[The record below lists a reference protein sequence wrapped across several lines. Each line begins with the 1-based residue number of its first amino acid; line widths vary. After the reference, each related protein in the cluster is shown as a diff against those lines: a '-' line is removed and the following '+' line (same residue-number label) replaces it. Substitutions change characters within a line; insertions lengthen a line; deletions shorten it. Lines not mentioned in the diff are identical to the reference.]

1 MNYLGNAGQLL
12 IDTVFGLAM
21 LTVLLRILMQGARAD
36 FYNPI
41 CQFIHRL
48 TQPVIAPLRRF
59 VPPLGRIDSAA
70 VLVLLALS
78 WLRYLVLKATVGGTV
93 MPFINIGSAGPMAL
107 LVAAIA
113 HILALLAMLWFWLL
127 LISIVLSWI
136 QPANRSPAIPL
147 VFQLTEPLLAPFRR
161 LLPQMGLDL
170 SPLFAFIGIQLARL
184 LLIQPLYDLAARMA
198 MPMA

>member
-1 MNYLGNAGQLL
+1 MSYLGNAGQLL
-12 IDTVFGLAM
+12 VDTVFGLAM
-21 LTVLLRILMQGARAD
+21 LALLLRILMQAARAD

-48 TQPVIAPLRRF
+48 TEPVLAPLRRA
-59 VPPLGRIDSAA
+59 VPPLGRIDSGA
-70 VLVLLALS
+70 VLLLLALS
-78 WLRYLVLKATVGGTV
+78 WLRYLILKLVIGGSV
-93 MPFINIGSAGPMAL
+93 MPFIAIANAGAGAL
-107 LVAAIA
+107 LLAAVAYV
-113 HILALLAMLWFWLL
+113 LTLLAMLWFWLL

-170 SPLFAFIGIQLARL
+170 SPLFAFLALQLARL
-184 LLIQPLYDLAARMA
+184 LLVQPLFDQAARMA
-198 MPMA
+198 LY

>member
-1 MNYLGNAGQLL
+1 MSYLGNAGQLL
-12 IDTVFGLAM
+12 VDTVFGLAM
-21 LTVLLRILMQGARAD
+21 LALLLRILMQAARAD

-48 TQPVIAPLRRF
+48 TEPVLAPLRRA
-59 VPPLGRIDSAA
+59 VPPLGRIDSGA
-70 VLVLLALS
+70 VLLLLALS
-78 WLRYLVLKATVGGTV
+78 WLRYLILKLVIGGSV
-93 MPFINIGSAGPMAL
+93 MPFIAIANAGAGAL
-107 LVAAIA
+107 LLAAVAYV
-113 HILALLAMLWFWLL
+113 LTLLVMLWFWLL

-170 SPLFAFIGIQLARL
+170 SPLFAFLALQLARL
-184 LLIQPLYDLAARMA
+184 LLVQPLFDQAARMA
-198 MPMA
+198 LY

>member
-12 IDTVFGLAM
+12 VDTVFGLAM
-21 LTVLLRILMQGARAD
+21 LALLLRILMQAARAD

-48 TQPVIAPLRRF
+48 TEPVLAPLRRA
-59 VPPLGRIDSAA
+59 VPPLGRIDSGA
-70 VLVLLALS
+70 VLLLLALS
-78 WLRYLVLKATVGGTV
+78 WLRYLILKLVIGGSV
-93 MPFINIGSAGPMAL
+93 MPFIAIANAGAGAL
-107 LVAAIA
+107 LLAAVAYV
-113 HILALLAMLWFWLL
+113 LTLLVMLWFWLL

-170 SPLFAFIGIQLARL
+170 SPLFAFLALQLARL
-184 LLIQPLYDLAARMA
+184 LLVQPLFDQAARMA
-198 MPMA
+198 LY

>member
-1 MNYLGNAGQLL
+1 MSYLGNAGQLL
-12 IDTVFGLAM
+12 IDTAFGLAM
-21 LTVLLRILMQGARAD
+21 LTVLLRILMQSARAD

-48 TQPVIAPLRRF
+48 TEPVLAPMRQLI
-59 VPPLGRIDSAA
+59 PPLGRVDTAA
-70 VLVLLALS
+70 ILLLLALS
-78 WLRYLVLKATVGGTV
+78 WLRYLILKVAIGGTV
-93 MPFINIGSAGPMAL
+93 MPFINIGTAGPMAM

-113 HILALLAMLWFWLL
+113 YVLTLLAMAWFWLL
-127 LISIVLSWI
+127 LISIVLSWV

-170 SPLFAFIGIQLARL
+170 SPLFAFIGLQLARL
-184 LLIQPLYDLAARMA
+184 LLVQPLFDQAARMA
-198 MPMA
+198 LY